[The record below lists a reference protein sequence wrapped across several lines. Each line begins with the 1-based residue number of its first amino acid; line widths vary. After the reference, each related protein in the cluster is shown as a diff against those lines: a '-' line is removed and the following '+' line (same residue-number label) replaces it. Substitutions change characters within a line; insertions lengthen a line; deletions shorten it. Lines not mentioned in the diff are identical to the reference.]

1 MIQSTAADLNCYTG
15 MNITEICPFKYNT
28 GNQCAHFVSHAVGIA
43 VGATCKNASWEN
55 RQNKAIAQGA
65 SLRAN
70 EVYNSCV
77 SRGPWGERNAAIATC
92 LIFVTCDSN
101 VTGNMMLDA
110 PQKHV
115 GVYLNGT
122 IWHYSNTH
130 GRVQTD
136 TVDSWFSKFKG
147 IYSGNV
153 SLFYAVP
160 A

>member
-70 EVYNSCV
+70 EVYNSCLLYT
-77 SRGPWGERNAAIATC
+77 SPADSPKAAPPEAGPDRGTARAESQLS
-92 LIFVTCDSN
+92 LI
-101 VTGNMMLDA
+101 
-110 PQKHV
+110 H
-115 GVYLNGT
+115 
-122 IWHYSNTH
+122 I
-130 GRVQTD
+130 
-136 TVDSWFSKFKG
+136 
-147 IYSGNV
+147 
-153 SLFYAVP
+153 
-160 A
+160 